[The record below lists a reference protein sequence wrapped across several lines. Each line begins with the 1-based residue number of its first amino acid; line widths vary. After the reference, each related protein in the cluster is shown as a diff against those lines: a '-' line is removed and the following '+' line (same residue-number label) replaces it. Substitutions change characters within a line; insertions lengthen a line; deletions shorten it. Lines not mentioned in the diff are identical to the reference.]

1 VENYITG
8 TQLEERKQRETR
20 GEISVKYK
28 AIKAR
33 RAKWAIYSLL
43 GIIPV

>member
-1 VENYITG
+1 
-8 TQLEERKQRETR
+8 
-20 GEISVKYK
+20 VKYK

-43 GIIPV
+43 GIIPVWKLPKTGIKTS